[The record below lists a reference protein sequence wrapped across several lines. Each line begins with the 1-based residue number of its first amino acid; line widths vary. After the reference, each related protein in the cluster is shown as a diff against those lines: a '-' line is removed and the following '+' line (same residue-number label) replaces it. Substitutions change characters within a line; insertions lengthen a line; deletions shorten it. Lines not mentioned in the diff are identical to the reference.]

1 LLPIRAADTLVQ
13 QEHNSSELKGI
24 HHGGENDMET
34 NEVLAIIGG
43 RVNEELLKRNE
54 YLALENAILRSKIE
68 GRIKFTDDECR
79 RLAILAKDLGK
90 KAMADIGPVVTPETL
105 MTWYRKL
112 VAEEFDSSKNREARG
127 RPRVDTEIEDLV
139 LQFACEN
146 DGWGYDRIAGAIQ
159 NLGYEISDETVGNI
173 LKRHGIPP
181 VHGRKKGMSW
191 AEFLETHK
199 DVLVG
204 CDFFTVEVL
213 TPLGIFTMY
222 VLFFIKLGS
231 REVHV
236 AGITPSPSER
246 WMKQVARNVTM
257 AGVGFLDGCKYLLMD
272 RDSKFCP
279 SFRFILRSAGVDP
292 IRLPAKSPNLNSVAE
307 RWVLSIKSECLSRL
321 ILFGERSLGNAVAQ
335 YLDHYHQERNHQGLD
350 NVIPFPKTAEVPSNT
365 GPIQCRDRLGGLL
378 KFYYREAV

>member
-1 LLPIRAADTLVQ
+1 
-13 QEHNSSELKGI
+13 
-24 HHGGENDMET
+24 
-34 NEVLAIIGG
+34 
-43 RVNEELLKRNE
+43 VNKELLKRNE

-68 GRIKFTDDECR
+68 GRIKFTDDERR
-79 RLAILAKDLGK
+79 RLAVLAKDLGK
-90 KAMADIGPVVTPETL
+90 KAMADIGPIVTPETL
-105 MTWYRKL
+105 MTWYDKL
-112 VAEEFDSSKNREARG
+112 VAEKFDSSKNREAPG

-139 LQFACEN
+139 LQFAWEN
-146 DGWGYDRIAGAIQ
+146 DGWGYDRIAGVIQ

-181 VHGRKKGMSW
+181 VHGRQKGMSW
-191 AEFLETHK
+191 VEFLDTHK

-257 AGVGFLDGCKYLLMD
+257 AGVGFLDGCKYLALD
-272 RDSKFCP
+272 RDSKFCS

-292 IRLPAKSPNLNSVAE
+292 IRLPTKSPNLNSVAE
-307 RWVLSIKSECLSRL
+307 RWVLSIKSECLSRV
-321 ILFGERSLGNAVAQ
+321 ILFGERSLENAIAQ

-365 GPIQCRDRLGGLL
+365 GPIQRRDRLGGLL